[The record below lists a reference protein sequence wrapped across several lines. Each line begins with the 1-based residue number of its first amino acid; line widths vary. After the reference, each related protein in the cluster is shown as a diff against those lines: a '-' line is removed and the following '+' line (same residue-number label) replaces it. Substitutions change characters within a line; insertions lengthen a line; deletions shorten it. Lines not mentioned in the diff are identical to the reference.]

1 MGKKMHLICP
11 KCRHDLEYDREYIDR
26 KEEQL
31 RMEISSIDRQLQD
44 FKAKNPR
51 GYKAD
56 SWYRSAVKAKVTK
69 QSQLSELRNF
79 KKTANVHRELQLYNA
94 LKAYTKRQLGEE
106 KYKKLMAE
114 LEEELYYNAYDMA
127 KQNHNN
133 FQGV

>member
-44 FKAKNPR
+44 FKAKNPT
-51 GYKAD
+51 GYKTD

-79 KKTANVHRELQLYNA
+79 KKTANVHRELQLYHA

-114 LEEELYYNAYDMA
+114 LEEEMHYNAYDMA